1 MANEVRVLITA
12 QDKAS
17 PTIKEIAG
25 GIVAAEV
32 AMKAFNTAVNG
43 LTGSIKVAADF
54 EKTMSSVGAVSQAT
68 KEELKGLGDEAKRI
82 GKDTMFGATEAA
94 GAMEILAA
102 NGISARDIMGG
113 AADAAATLAAAGGTN
128 LAQAADTVSTSM
140 SIWGATTQDL
150 TEYVNRLAGAAN
162 VSRFGVEDMSQAI
175 AQGGGVAAASGVD
188 FGDFAATI
196 AATASSFSSGSDA
209 GTSFKTFLQRLAAPS
224 KEGAQLMKELGINA
238 FDATGQ
244 MRPMGEVV
252 QQLHDSLGMMS
263 DAQRSAAA
271 STIFGSDAMRTAMSL
286 SGMTREE
293 YEKLSATMKDT
304 SAQDIA
310 KQRTDNLAGAW
321 ENLMGAIET
330 IQIEI
335 GEKLIPVLAELARW
349 GADKLPAAFEW
360 MEREWG
366 PAFERAGAA
375 IQGVLPY
382 LQGVG
387 DWFSTHEGVARAF
400 ADGLAVATAGM
411 IAFGV
416 ASAAAALV
424 NPFTATIVAIA
435 AVSVALTYLIQNWE
449 ELREQ
454 YAAIDAASNGVVAA
468 FEFTTLSV
476 QGWGIALGE
485 AAEAVDWLV
494 DKGQEINDWLDD
506 HGMKWEALA
515 LVLAGPIP
523 AAVVALIDHFDE
535 VKDWFRDLPGE
546 VETALGDLGD
556 YLYEAGRDL
565 IQGLWDGAKDKAE
578 DFGGWMRD
586 LPSDIVGWVKD
597 AADGH
602 SPWGITEPL
611 GEDLVAGIQA
621 GVENAFPALEATVSG
636 RVQDL
641 ARNVYAVVQDL
652 FASLASVDIY
662 GPDVSTPISYKGDYL
677 QGPHIGKTPEQ
688 IRDANRSAMQRIF
701 DISTTGGSGG
711 GGAAAAAG
719 KTAGEEFAD
728 AFAESVRDASLALEF
743 GEMGGKAMAAFAD
756 AFENPRTAASLP
768 KLIEDLVDEATA
780 AGVPNAAQ
788 LGADLAAA
796 IGEGLESGSTEGV
809 AAAMKSLTGLTSQGV
824 KAMIAEAQKLLTNS
838 PLTDAAR
845 KSAEAT
851 MKGFSDTIASG
862 GTVAAE
868 KLRAFLDGLTD
879 KAEDG
884 FETLRETTIPKL
896 EDWLDDV
903 VRKLRD
909 TKPDTDDALRS
920 MVDGLASILKSAPLA
935 EATGDF
941 VDTMIQ
947 AFRDGIKSGSGLAIG
962 DLEGFINELIQ
973 RIRDAKNQAAAE
985 AGSEAP
991 EEPWK
996 PNNTPLTPGAST
1008 PGTPTG
1014 AYGQPLVWDE
1024 DNKAWTYPWMVGGA
1038 FGQRGADGMLQF
1050 QPFGGV
1056 SQPIHV
1062 TLEVDGQVLA
1072 SAVATQQARAY

>member
-25 GIVAAEV
+25 GILAAEV

-94 GAMEILAA
+94 SAMEILAA

-140 SIWGATTQDL
+140 AIWGANTQDL

-209 GTSFKTFLQRLAAPS
+209 GTSFKTFLQRLSAPT
-224 KEGAQLMKELGINA
+224 KEAAQLMKELGINA
-238 FDATGQ
+238 FDSTGQ
-244 MRPMGEVV
+244 MRPMGEIV
-252 QQLHDSLGMMS
+252 QQLHDSLGVMS

-271 STIFGSDAMRTAMSL
+271 ATIFGSDAMRTAMAL

-293 YEKLSATMKDT
+293 YEKLSATMRDT
-304 SAQDIA
+304 SAHDIA
-310 KQRTDNLAGAW
+310 KQRIDNLAGAW

-335 GEKLIPVLAELARW
+335 GGKLIPVLAELARW

-382 LQGVG
+382 LQGIG

-400 ADGLAVATAGM
+400 ADGLAIATAGM
-411 IAFGV
+411 IAFGA

-424 NPFTATIVAIA
+424 NPFTATIVAIG
-435 AVSVALTYLIQNWE
+435 AVSVALTYLVQNWD

-454 YAAIDAASNGVVAA
+454 YEAIDAASNLAVAA
-468 FEFTTLSV
+468 FDGV
-476 QGWGIALGE
+476 IAAMIAVGE
-485 AAEAVDWLV
+485 AERGAADAIVDL
-494 DKGQEINDWLDD
+494 IN
-506 HGMKWEALA
+506 
-515 LVLAGPIP
+515 
-523 AAVVALIDHFDE
+523 
-535 VKDWFRDLPGE
+535 WFRDLPGE

-556 YLYEAGRDL
+556 YLYESGRDL
-565 IQGLWDGAKDKAE
+565 IQGLWDGAKDKAA
-578 DFGGWMRD
+578 DFGGWLKD
-586 LPSDIVGWVKD
+586 LPGDIVGWVKD

-602 SPWGITEPL
+602 SPWGISEPL
-611 GEDLVAGIQA
+611 GEDFVAGMA
-621 GVENAFPALEATVSG
+621 VGVENAFPALEATVSS

-641 ARNVYAVVQDL
+641 ARNVHSAVQGI
-652 FASLASVDIY
+652 FAALASVDIY
-662 GPDVSTPISYKGDYL
+662 GPDVSTPTSYKGDYL

-701 DISTTGGSGG
+701 DISTGGSG

-728 AFAESVRDASLALEF
+728 AFAESVRNASLDLEF
-743 GEMGGKAMAAFAD
+743 GDMGGKAMAAFMD
-756 AFENPRTAASLP
+756 AFENPRLARGLP
-768 KLIEDLVDEATA
+768 GIIEDLVDEAEA

-809 AAAMKSLTGLTSQGV
+809 AAAMKALTGETTKGL
-824 KAMIAEAQKLLTNS
+824 KLMIAAADDILKRS
-838 PLTDAAR
+838 PLTDSAR
-845 KSAEAT
+845 KSAQAT
-851 MKGFSDTIASG
+851 LKGFSDALAKG
-862 GTVAAE
+862 GPVAAD
-868 KLRAFLDGLTD
+868 KLRKFLDDLTD
-879 KAEDG
+879 KAENG

-920 MVDGLASILKSAPLA
+920 MVDGLASILNSAPLA
-935 EATGDF
+935 PAAEDF

-962 DLEGFINELIQ
+962 DLEAFINELIQ
-973 RIRDAKNQAAAE
+973 RIREAKKQAAAE

-996 PNNTPLTPGAST
+996 PNNTSLTPGAPT

-1014 AYGQPLVWDE
+1014 AYGQPLVWDPGALGGRG
-1024 DNKAWTYPWMVGGA
+1024 AWVYPWEVGGGNYQVETRSP
-1038 FGQRGADGMLQF
+1038 FQQSFDLYTSGDLSADVIARLAAMDQSLAQSQTIILQ
-1050 QPFGGV
+1050 
-1056 SQPIHV
+1056 
-1062 TLEVDGQVLA
+1062 VDGEVLA
-1072 SAVATQQARAY
+1072 SVLATQQARAY

>member
-25 GIVAAEV
+25 GILAAEV

-68 KEELKGLGDEAKRI
+68 TQELKGLGDEAKRI

-140 SIWGATTQDL
+140 AIWGANTQDL

-252 QQLHDSLGMMS
+252 QQLHDSLGVMS

-366 PAFERAGAA
+366 PSFERAGAA

-382 LQGVG
+382 LQGIG

-400 ADGLAVATAGM
+400 ADGLAIATAGM
-411 IAFGV
+411 IAFGA

-424 NPFTATIVAIA
+424 NPFTATIVAIG
-435 AVSVALTYLIQNWE
+435 AVSVALTYLVQNWD

-454 YAAIDAASNGVVAA
+454 YEAIDAASNLAVAA
-468 FEFTTLSV
+468 FDGV
-476 QGWGIALGE
+476 IAAMIAVGE
-485 AAEAVDWLV
+485 AERGAADAIVDL
-494 DKGQEINDWLDD
+494 IN
-506 HGMKWEALA
+506 
-515 LVLAGPIP
+515 
-523 AAVVALIDHFDE
+523 
-535 VKDWFRDLPGE
+535 WFSDLPGE
-546 VETALGDLGD
+546 VETALGNLDD
-556 YLYEAGRDL
+556 FLYESGRDL

-578 DFGGWMRD
+578 DFGGWLAD
-586 LPSDIVGWVKD
+586 LPGDIVGWVKD

-641 ARNVYAVVQDL
+641 ARNVYSAVQGI
-652 FASLASVDIY
+652 FAALAGVDIY
-662 GPDVSTPISYKGDYL
+662 GPDVSTTTSYKGDYL
-677 QGPHIGKTPEQ
+677 QGPGIGMTPEQ

-701 DISTTGGSGG
+701 DISTGGSGG

-728 AFAESVRDASLALEF
+728 AFAESMRNASLDLEF
-743 GEMGGKAMAAFAD
+743 GDMGGKAMAAFMD
-756 AFENPRTAASLP
+756 AFENPRLAGGLP
-768 KLIEDLVDEATA
+768 GIIEDLVGEAEA

-809 AAAMKSLTGLTSQGV
+809 AAAMKALTGETTKGLHL
-824 KAMIAEAQKLLTNS
+824 MIAAADDILKRS
-838 PLTDAAR
+838 PLTASAR
-845 KSAEAT
+845 KSAQDT
-851 MKGFSDTIASG
+851 LKGFSDALAEG
-862 GTVAAE
+862 GPVAAD
-868 KLRAFLDGLTD
+868 KLRKLLDDLTA

-920 MVDGLASILKSAPLA
+920 MVDGLASILNSAPLA
-935 EATGDF
+935 PAAEDF

-962 DLEGFINELIQ
+962 DLEAFINELIQ
-973 RIRDAKNQAAAE
+973 RIREAKNQAAAE

-996 PNNTPLTPGAST
+996 PSNTSLTPGAPT

-1014 AYGQPLVWDE
+1014 AYGQPLAWDE
-1024 DNKAWTYPWMVGGA
+1024 QNNAWTYPWMTGGA
-1038 FGQRGADGMLQF
+1038 FGARGADGGLQF

-1056 SQPIHV
+1056 PASQPITV
-1062 TLEVDGQVLA
+1062 NVQVDRQTIA
-1072 SAVATQQARAY
+1072 TAVIEPWMTEQLTTGALQHGVVN